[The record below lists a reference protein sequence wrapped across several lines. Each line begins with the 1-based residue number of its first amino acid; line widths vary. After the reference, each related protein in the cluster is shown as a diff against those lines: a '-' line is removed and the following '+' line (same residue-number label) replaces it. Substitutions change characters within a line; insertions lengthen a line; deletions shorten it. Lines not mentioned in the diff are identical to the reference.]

1 MNASNERGC
10 DSKNSG
16 KRITEFG
23 VTVAKI
29 WQKKF
34 RDLFVISRRWL
45 GVFWKYI

>member
-10 DSKNSG
+10 HSKNSG

-23 VTVAKI
+23 VTV
-29 WQKKF
+29 QRYGKKKL